1 MSRKSEAV
9 EILCGIH
16 PVREA
21 LRAGRRKVWAILV
34 SKDRSRARLT
44 EILKAAQGQSIAVET
59 VESAALD
66 AMTGDAR
73 HQGVAARVSPFAVV
87 RAEGIVRQMPGG
99 VSNRFILVVETL
111 EDPQNLGALIRTAL
125 CAGVDHIMIPKERSA
140 SPTPSVSRASAGAM
154 EHADISIIT
163 NTASLLRQLKDLGF
177 WIAGLDGR
185 GETPLFSADLT
196 GNLVLV
202 VGGEHKGI
210 RPLVKKECDFLVSL
224 PIRAG
229 VTSLNASVA
238 GGIAM
243 YEALRQRQL
252 AV

>member
-1 MSRKSEAV
+1 MSRKNDAV

-16 PVREA
+16 PIREA
-21 LRAGRRKVWAILV
+21 LRAGRRKVHAILV
-34 SKDRSRARLT
+34 SKDRSRARMT
-44 EILKAAQGQSIAVET
+44 EILGVAQEKSIPVET
-59 VESAALD
+59 TDTMTLD
-66 AMTGDAR
+66 AMTDNAR
-73 HQGVAARVSPFAVV
+73 HQGVAARVSPFATV
-87 RAEGIVRQMPGG
+87 RAEGVVKQIPKG
-99 VSNRFILVVETL
+99 VSNRFILVIETL
-111 EDPQNLGALIRTAL
+111 EDPQNFGALIRTAL

-140 SPTPSVSRASAGAM
+140 SPSPSVSRASAGAM
-154 EHADISIIT
+154 EHADISLIT
-163 NTASLLRQLKDLGF
+163 NTAGVLRQLKALGF
-177 WIAGLDGR
+177 WVAGLDGQ
-185 GETPLFSADLT
+185 GTTPLFSADLT

-224 PIRAG
+224 PIKAG

-252 AV
+252 TA

>member
-1 MSRKSEAV
+1 MSKIKPTE

-21 LRAGRRKVWAILV
+21 LRAGKRKVYAILV
-34 SKDRSRARLT
+34 SKERSRSRLA
-44 EILKAAQGQSIAVET
+44 EILECARERAISVEIT
-59 VESAALD
+59 DADNLD
-66 AMTGDAR
+66 VMTENAR
-73 HQGVAARVSPFAVV
+73 HQGVAARVSSFATV
-87 RAEGIVRQMPGG
+87 RAEGIVKQMPEG
-99 VSNRFILVVETL
+99 VSDRFVLVIETL
-111 EDPQNLGALIRTAL
+111 EDPQNLGALIRTAV

-140 SPTPSVSRASAGAM
+140 SPSPAVSRASAGAM
-154 EHADISIIT
+154 EHADISLIT
-163 NTASLLRQLKDLGF
+163 NTAGLLRELKTLGF
-177 WIAGLDGR
+177 WVAGLDGQ
-185 GETPLFSADLT
+185 GETPLFSADLK

-202 VGGEHKGI
+202 VGGEHRGI

-224 PIRAG
+224 PIKAG

-252 AV
+252 N

>member
-16 PVREA
+16 PIREA
-21 LRAGRRKVWAILV
+21 LRAGRRKVRAILI

-44 EILKAAQGQSIAVET
+44 EILAVAQEKSIPVET
-59 VESAALD
+59 TDTMTLD
-66 AMTGDAR
+66 AMTDNAR
-73 HQGVAARVSPFAVV
+73 HQGVAARVSPFATV
-87 RAEGIVRQMPGG
+87 RAEGVVKQIPKG
-99 VSNRFILVVETL
+99 VSNRFILVIETL
-111 EDPQNLGALIRTAL
+111 EDPQNFGALIRTAL

-140 SPTPSVSRASAGAM
+140 SPSPSVSRASAGAM
-154 EHADISIIT
+154 EHAQISLIT
-163 NTASLLRQLKDLGF
+163 NTAGVLRPLKALGF
-177 WIAGLDGR
+177 WVAGLDGQ
-185 GETPLFSADLT
+185 GTTPLFSADLT

-224 PIRAG
+224 PIKAG

-252 AV
+252 TA